1 MSDLVEDMKRNSI
14 VVRTD
19 FIMILSII
27 ITDTRVSAT
36 AVRIYCYLASKVGCW
51 SFYNSELKEALNI
64 KSDHSISKYLKEL
77 IDCGYLSRNEIR
89 NNGAFA
95 GYQYILSTVCQ
106 NMTIGIKTEQTEN
119 DLNFQQNDRLSKND
133 NRLSKEKEKCTKEKE
148 DLLFNNNINNNI
160 LLKEKINKKEKLP
173 SNDFQKPQKP
183 PQTENQKKPTFEI
196 KNEIDKEFFRYL
208 QYRKDIKKSYKSEQS
223 LGVVYKRFVKWC
235 NGNAD
240 IAKQIV
246 DNTIANGWTGLF
258 ELKSNGNKSRYIVNS
273 NSSAYDVGI
282 KA

>member
-1 MSDLVEDMKRNSI
+1 MCDLVEDMKRNSI

-19 FIMILSII
+19 FIMILGII

-51 SFYNSELKEALNI
+51 AFYNSELKETLGI
-64 KSDHSISKYLKEL
+64 KSDHSISKYLREL
-77 IDCGYLSRNEIR
+77 IDYGYLSRNEIR

-106 NMTIGIKTEQTEN
+106 NMTIGIKTEQNKN

-133 NRLSKEKEKCTKEKE
+133 NRCVKEEKEKNIKEKEE
-148 DLLFNNNINNNI
+148 LFNINNINNNN
-160 LLKEKINKKEKLP
+160 LLKEKNNIKKE
-173 SNDFQKPQKP
+173 KPQKP
-183 PQTENQKKPTFEI
+183 SAEKKAAAFEI

-235 NGNAD
+235 NGDAD

-246 DNTIANGWTGLF
+246 DNTVANGWTGLF
-258 ELKSNGNKSRYIVNS
+258 PLKQKGGGRYVVNS
-273 NSSAYDVGI
+273 NSSVYDVGV

>member
-14 VVRTD
+14 IVKSD

-51 SFYNSELKEALNI
+51 SFYNSELKEALGI
-64 KSDHSISKYLKEL
+64 KSDHSISKYLREL

-106 NMTIGIKTEQTEN
+106 KMTIGVKVDNSKNE
-119 DLNFQQNDRLSKND
+119 LNLQQNDRMSKND
-133 NRLSKEKEKCTKEKE
+133 NRCVKEEKEKNIKEKEE
-148 DLLFNNNINNNI
+148 LFNINNINNNN
-160 LLKEKINKKEKLP
+160 LLKEKNIKKE
-173 SNDFQKPQKP
+173 KPQKP
-183 PQTENQKKPTFEI
+183 SAEKKAAAFEI

-235 NGNAD
+235 NGSAD

-258 ELKSNGNKSRYIVNS
+258 ELKSNGNKSRYVVNS

>member
-1 MSDLVEDMKRNSI
+1 MCDLVEDMKRNSI

-19 FIMILSII
+19 FIMILGII

-51 SFYNSELKEALNI
+51 AFYNSELKEVLNI

-106 NMTIGIKTEQTEN
+106 NMTIGIKTEQNKN

-133 NRLSKEKEKCTKEKE
+133 NRCVKEEKEKNIKEKEE
-148 DLLFNNNINNNI
+148 LFNINNINNNN
-160 LLKEKINKKEKLP
+160 LLKEKNNIKKE
-173 SNDFQKPQKP
+173 KPQKP
-183 PQTENQKKPTFEI
+183 SAEKKAAAFEI

-235 NGNAD
+235 NGDAD
-240 IAKQIV
+240 VAKQIV
-246 DNTIANGWTGLF
+246 DNTVANGWTGLF
-258 ELKSNGNKSRYIVNS
+258 PLKQKGGGRYVVNS
-273 NSSAYDVGI
+273 NSSVYDVGV

>member
-1 MSDLVEDMKRNSI
+1 MCDLVEDMKRNSI
-14 VVRTD
+14 VVKTD

-106 NMTIGIKTEQTEN
+106 NMTIGIKTEQNKN
-119 DLNFQQNDRLSKND
+119 DLNFQQNDRMSKND
-133 NRLSKEKEKCTKEKE
+133 NRQIKEKEKYTKEKE

-160 LLKEKINKKEKLP
+160 LLKEKINKKENFK
-173 SNDFQKPQKP
+173 KP

-235 NGNAD
+235 NGNTD

-258 ELKSNGNKSRYIVNS
+258 EIKQKGGGRYVVNS
-273 NSSAYDVGI
+273 NSSAYDVGV

>member
-19 FIMILSII
+19 FIVILGII
-27 ITDTRVSAT
+27 ITDKRVSAT

-106 NMTIGIKTEQTEN
+106 NMTIGIKTEQNKN
-119 DLNFQQNDRLSKND
+119 DLNFQKNDRMSKND
-133 NRLSKEKEKCTKEKE
+133 NRCVKEEKEKNTKEKE
-148 DLLFNNNINNNI
+148 ELFNINNINNNN
-160 LLKEKINKKEKLP
+160 LLKEKNIKKE
-173 SNDFQKPQKP
+173 KPQKP
-183 PQTENQKKPTFEI
+183 SAAFEI
-196 KNEIDKEFFRYL
+196 KNEVDKEFFRYL
-208 QYRKDIKKSYKSEQS
+208 KYRKDMKKSYKSEQS
-223 LGVVYKRFVKWC
+223 LGVMYKRFVKWC
-235 NGNAD
+235 NGDAE

-258 ELKSNGNKSRYIVNS
+258 EIKQKGGGRYVVNS
-273 NSSAYDVGI
+273 DNSAYDVGI

>member
-1 MSDLVEDMKRNSI
+1 MCDLVEDMKRNSI
-14 VVRTD
+14 VVKTD
-19 FIMILSII
+19 FIMILGII

-51 SFYNSELKEALNI
+51 SFYNSELKEVLNI

-106 NMTIGIKTEQTEN
+106 NMTIGIKTEQNKN

-160 LLKEKINKKEKLP
+160 LLKEKINKKEK
-173 SNDFQKPQKP
+173 PQKP
-183 PQTENQKKPTFEI
+183 SAEKKAAAFEI

-235 NGNAD
+235 NGSAD
-240 IAKQIV
+240 TAKQIV

-258 ELKSNGNKSRYIVNS
+258 ELKSNGNKSRYVVNS